1 MSEEVNQ
8 CCPKYVS
15 DVSDGYIQ
23 NIRQQSFKGKSEEV
37 HFAADKSAVV
47 VLCNPKNSGVTV
59 NLNKVYH
66 VNMSATPMR
75 NDVYYYPEIKGD
87 LCKSRNIVNG
97 NTKGSKNIKSKAQLY
112 YGEGVEMS
120 GGISPYTFAINQYS
134 TFVGTSAGANI
145 LYPGMSVA
153 FFINSINCNQC
164 GSAFICIS
172 WWEEEIPCESCSS
185 ESSSSDC
192 YCK

>member
-1 MSEEVNQ
+1 MSGESKK

-15 DVSDGYIQ
+15 DTADGYIQ
-23 NIRQQSFKGKSEEV
+23 NLQQQVFKGKSEEL
-37 HFAADKSAVV
+37 HFSGSKPAVA

-59 NLNKVYH
+59 NLSKIYH
-66 VNMSATPMR
+66 VNLSATPMS
-75 NDVYYYPEIKGD
+75 NDVYYYPEIQGD
-87 LCKSRNIVNG
+87 LCKSHNVVNG
-97 NTKGSKNIKSKAQLY
+97 NSQGCKNIKSKAQLY
-112 YGEGVEMS
+112 YGEDIEMR

-134 TFVGTSAGANI
+134 TFVGTSSGCNI

-153 FFINSINCNQC
+153 FVINPINCNQC
-164 GSAFICIS
+164 GAARICIS
-172 WWEEEIPCESCSS
+172 WWEQEINCESSSS